1 MQNHQSGIRRAL
13 IATQH
18 GEHLHDFA
26 QILIGWQGKMTCELP
41 SEVGA
46 LNRGRF
52 ALAPSEL
59 PHHFSG
65 HSADCE
71 LLVVDL
77 SADDPTVRYVQDS
90 TGVSVP
96 ELFRQQ
102 HLFSALPTASLPC
115 LEFAAGQLTNASP
128 MLQQRINAQ
137 MLPMIVLQ
145 VADAMLEQDMLWR
158 TVQHQRLNTTE
169 FRRLIDQAPERQWSN
184 EWLAHYFN
192 MSESHFYTVC
202 QAQLGL
208 SPQKYILQRKLHQA
222 QTLLRQTA
230 LPVSVLAHR
239 FGFSSTS
246 AFSRAYRK
254 MMGQSPVQTRGRQ
267 H

>member
-1 MQNHQSGIRRAL
+1 MQNHQSGIRREL

-18 GEHLHDFA
+18 GEHVHDFA

-41 SEVGA
+41 LETGA
-46 LNRGRF
+46 LSRGRF
-52 ALAPSEL
+52 ALAPDQL
-59 PHHFSG
+59 PHLFSG
-65 HSADCE
+65 DSQDCE

-77 SADDPTVRYVQDS
+77 SADDPTVRYIQDS
-90 TGVSVP
+90 TGVSVAD
-96 ELFRQQ
+96 LFRQQ
-102 HLFSALPTASLPC
+102 HLFSMLPLTSLPC
-115 LEFAAGQLTNASP
+115 LEFAAGQLANASP
-128 MLQQRINAQ
+128 FMQQRINAQ
-137 MLPMIVLQ
+137 MLPMVVLQ
-145 VADAMLEQDMLWR
+145 VADAMLEQDRLWQS
-158 TVQHQRLNTTE
+158 VQHQRFNSSE

-184 EWLAHYFN
+184 EWLAHHFN

-208 SPQKYILQRKLHQA
+208 SPQKYILQRKLQQA
-222 QTLLRQTA
+222 QTLLRQSS
-230 LPVSVLAHR
+230 LPVSVLAHQ

-254 MMGQSPVQTRGRQ
+254 MMGHSPAQARGRQ

>member
-1 MQNHQSGIRRAL
+1 MQHHQSGIRRAL

-18 GEHLHDFA
+18 GEHVHDFA

-41 SEVGA
+41 TETGA
-46 LNRGRF
+46 LNRGSF
-52 ALAPSEL
+52 ALAPDRL
-59 PHHFSG
+59 PHLFSG
-65 HSADCE
+65 HSQDCE

-77 SADDPTVRYVQDS
+77 SSDDAIVRYIQES
-90 TGVSVP
+90 TNVSVS

-102 HLFSALPTASLPC
+102 HLFAALPTTSLPC
-115 LEFAAGQLTNASP
+115 LEFAAGQLASASP
-128 MLQQRINAQ
+128 MRQQRLNAQ

-145 VADAMLEQDMLWR
+145 VADAILEQDTLWR
-158 TVQHQRLNTTE
+158 TVHHQRLNTTE
-169 FRRLIDQAPERQWSN
+169 FRRLIDQAPEKQWSN

-202 QAQLGL
+202 QTQLGA

-222 QTLLRQTA
+222 QILLRQTA

-254 MMGQSPVQTRGRQ
+254 VMGQSPAQTRGMR